1 MSHWKYK
8 GKILKEAPSDMV
20 GFVYMITCETNG
32 KKYIGRK
39 YFGTKRRKPL
49 TKKQKAEGRKRREVI
64 YKDSDWATYT
74 GSSKTLNAD
83 IEKYGKG
90 KFKFEILIMAKTKGQ
105 VNYLEENIQ
114 HKFDVLLSDKYYNDS
129 IGSRRFVMV
138 KFDKL
143 ISENIKRIKK

>member
-8 GKILKEAPSDMV
+8 GKILSESPSDMA
-20 GFVYMITCETNG
+20 GFVYMITCMVNK

-39 YFGTKRRKPL
+39 YFGTRRRKPL
-49 TKKQKAEGRKRREVI
+49 TKKQKESGRKRREVV

-83 IEKYGKG
+83 IEKYGKE
-90 KFKFEILIMAKTKGQ
+90 KFKFEILIMARTKGQ

-114 HKFDVLLSDKYYNDS
+114 HKFDVLLSDEYYNDS

-143 ISENIKRIKK
+143 ITESIKKLKK

>member
-8 GKILKEAPSDMV
+8 NKIIAKSPSDMV
-20 GFVYMITCETNG
+20 GFVYMITCTLNG

-39 YFGTKRRKPL
+39 YFGTRRRKPL
-49 TKKQKAEGRKRREVI
+49 TKKQKLAGRKRREVVH
-64 YKDSDWATYT
+64 KDSDWATYT

-83 IEKYGKG
+83 IVKYGKE

-114 HKFDVLLSDKYYNDS
+114 HKMDVLLSDEYYNDS

-138 KFDKL
+138 KFDKT
-143 ISENIKRIKK
+143 ICENIKKLEK